1 MNVNIKYIF
10 ECKDGFKFERETP
23 EEIIRIMQEN
33 YDALKKIA
41 TGNGDFC
48 NYFIDASNE
57 YFPKGTICASI
68 DGTYMIYTLKTEITP
83 IK

>member
-10 ECKDGFKFERETP
+10 ERKDGFKFERETP

-41 TGNGDFC
+41 TGIGDFC
-48 NYFIDASNE
+48 NHFIDTTNE
-57 YFPKGTICASI
+57 YFPKGSICACI
-68 DGTYMIYTLKTEITP
+68 DGTYMVYTLKTEITQ

>member
-10 ECKDGFKFERETP
+10 ECKNGFKFERETP

-57 YFPKGTICASI
+57 
-68 DGTYMIYTLKTEITP
+68 
-83 IK
+83 

>member
-23 EEIIRIMQEN
+23 EEIIRIMQES

-41 TGNGDFC
+41 IGKGDFC
-48 NYFIDASNE
+48 NYFVDTTNE
-57 YFPKGTICASI
+57 YFPKGSICFSI
-68 DGTYMIYTLKTEITP
+68 DGTYMVYTLKTELTQ